1 MLFLWPRLGLEIGAK
16 TRHDTEAVE
25 KTEIALVTYPKLTMT
40 LLVRN
45 EADILA
51 DNICYHHALGV
62 DSFIVM
68 DNLSTDAT
76 PEILRALGQEFD
88 IDFLRQEDDD
98 YNQWQWV
105 TDMARRAARD
115 HGADWVINNDAD
127 EFWQPE
133 AADLKQFCAALP
145 PEVSIVE
152 VQRHNAVVSCDS
164 AAPLAGACHP
174 RSAVMFEVQS
184 LNVKGQPL
192 PGKVLHRASETV
204 TVAQGNHSVSDLSGQ
219 VEAAGARL
227 RILHY
232 PYRTLEH
239 YKAKIRLGGAAYG
252 RNTTLDQ
259 GIGATW
265 RSHYAALETGALDRF
280 WLELAQTPEEIA
292 IGVYSNQVFR
302 DTRVCDFFAKA
313 EAQAE
318 AQAQTPAPLASATAR
333 LLERSEVLVS
343 DFTRSQAQFIK
354 QAGRDLRWHRP
365 MYHNLRFAVSSA
377 EAHLQQLRVLTAE
390 SDPEKLCGQLPA
402 LRDVFSLFPRNGFLR
417 QFLGALLESAFGA
430 SVARLRADCA
440 GKRVILHTSC
450 HPRLA
455 DTAETIASFQSLGEG
470 YRHVILVGEA
480 QLVRSEAEMPL
491 GFEYDGKILRVPA
504 PDNYESLHRKL
515 FYAYM
520 LFDLLAPPEALIKID
535 DNILLQTPAAFAV
548 CIDEVVASGAPCAG
562 RQVGGARHEGQWH
575 GWHIGKCAD
584 PLIEARG
591 YQYPLPRDYAAGGHG
606 YVLSPEGLSA
616 CSYMYLAMKEFFAM
630 RSVGLEDACVGHA
643 LYAQSLDLLD
653 LSTPDNLLAL
663 PGLTT
668 KECHRRELAWQ
679 EIMGEELPP
688 Q

>member
-1 MLFLWPRLGLEIGAK
+1 M
-16 TRHDTEAVE
+16 
-25 KTEIALVTYPKLTMT
+25 TYPKLTMT

-51 DNICYHHALGV
+51 DNIRYHHALGV

-76 PEILRALGQEFD
+76 PEIIQALRQEFD
-88 IDFLRQEDDD
+88 IDYLRQEDDD

-127 EFWQPE
+127 EFWQPQ
-133 AADLKQFCAALP
+133 AGDLKQFCAALP
-145 PEVSIVE
+145 PEVSVVE

-164 AAPLAGACHP
+164 DAPLAGRCHP
-174 RSAVMFEVQS
+174 RASVMFEGQS
-184 LNVKGQPL
+184 LNVKGLPL

-219 VEAAGARL
+219 VEVAGAGL

-232 PYRTLEH
+232 PYRSLAH

-265 RSHYAALETGALDRF
+265 RSHYAALETDALDRF

-292 IGVYSNQVFR
+292 IGVYSNELFR
-302 DTRVCDFFAKA
+302 DTRIRDFFAGAETQSKA
-313 EAQAE
+313 
-318 AQAQTPAPLASATAR
+318 PAPLAAAR
-333 LLERSEVLVS
+333 AQLLERSQVLVS
-343 DFTRSQAQFIK
+343 DFAQGQARLIK
-354 QAGRDLRWHRP
+354 QAGRDLRWNRP

-377 EAHLQQLRVLTAE
+377 EAHLEQLRELTAE
-390 SDPEKLCGQLPA
+390 NDPQKLCSQLPA

-417 QFLGALLESAFGA
+417 RFLGELLESAFGPA
-430 SVARLRADCA
+430 VARLRADCA

-455 DTAETIASFQSLGEG
+455 DTEETIASFQPLDGDFI
-470 YRHVILVGEA
+470 HVILVGDA
-480 QLVRSEAEMPL
+480 QRVRSEEEMPL
-491 GFEYDGKILRVPA
+491 GFDYDGRILQVPA

-520 LFDLLAPPEALIKID
+520 LFDMLAPPELLIKID
-535 DNILLQTPAAFAV
+535 DNILLQKPADFTA
-548 CIDEVVASGAPCAG
+548 CIDRVVAAGAPCAG
-562 RQVGGARHEGQWH
+562 RQVGSTHHASQWH

-584 PLIEARG
+584 PLVEARG
-591 YQYPLPRDYAAGGHG
+591 YQYPLPRAYAAGGHG
-606 YVLSPEGLSA
+606 YMLSPAGLGA

-630 RSVGLEDACVGHA
+630 RAVGLEDACVGHA
-643 LYAQSLDLLD
+643 LYGQSLDLMD
-653 LSTPDNLLAL
+653 LSTLENQLTL

-668 KECHRRELAWQ
+668 KERHRREMAWRD
-679 EIMGEELPP
+679 IMGEDPATP
-688 Q
+688 

>member
-1 MLFLWPRLGLEIGAK
+1 
-16 TRHDTEAVE
+16 
-25 KTEIALVTYPKLTMT
+25 VTYPKLTMT

-51 DNICYHHALGV
+51 DNIRYHHALGV

-76 PEILRALGQEFD
+76 PEIIQALSQEFD
-88 IDFLRQEDDD
+88 IDYLRQEDDD

-127 EFWQPE
+127 EFWQPQ
-133 AADLKQFCAALP
+133 AGDLKQFCAALP
-145 PEVSIVE
+145 PEVSVVE

-164 AAPLAGACHP
+164 DAPLAGRCHP
-174 RSAVMFEVQS
+174 RASVMFEGQS
-184 LNVKGQPL
+184 LNVKGLPL

-219 VEAAGARL
+219 VEVAGAGL

-232 PYRTLEH
+232 PYRSLAH

-265 RSHYAALETGALDRF
+265 RSHYAALETDALDRF

-292 IGVYSNQVFR
+292 IGVYSNQLFR
-302 DTRVCDFFAKA
+302 DTRVCGFF
-313 EAQAE
+313 AQAE
-318 AQAQTPAPLASATAR
+318 AQSQTPTPLASAAAH

-343 DFTRSQAQFIK
+343 DF
-354 QAGRDLRWHRP
+354 LRHQPFVVTGADREQRWKHP
-365 MYHNLRFAVSSA
+365 MYFSLRFAVKSA
-377 EAHLQQLRVLTAE
+377 EAHLQQLQVLTAE
-390 SDPEKLCGQLPA
+390 TDPQKLCGQLPA
-402 LRDVFSLFPRNGFLR
+402 LRDVFSLFPRNGFL
-417 QFLGALLESAFGA
+417 QSAFGPA
-430 SVARLRADCA
+430 VARLRADCA

-455 DTAETIASFQSLGEG
+455 DTAETIASFQPLGDD

-480 QLVRSEAEMPL
+480 QLVRSEGEMSL
-491 GFEYDGKILRVPA
+491 GFDYDGRILRVPT
-504 PDNYESLHRKL
+504 PDNYENLHRKL

-520 LFDLLAPPEALIKID
+520 LFDLLAPPKVLIKVD
-535 DNILLQTPAAFAV
+535 DNILLQTPAAFAA
-548 CIDEVVASGAPCAG
+548 CIDEVVASGVPYAG
-562 RQVGGARHEGQWH
+562 RRVGGARHDGHWH
-575 GWHIGKCAD
+575 GWHIGKCTD
-584 PLIEARG
+584 PVIEARG

-606 YVLSPEGLSA
+606 YVLSPKGLSA

-643 LYAQSLDLLD
+643 LYAQNLDLLD
-653 LSTPDNLLAL
+653 LSSPDNLLAL

-668 KECHRRELAWQ
+668 KECLRREATWQ
-679 EIMGEELPP
+679 EIMGEEAPP

>member
-1 MLFLWPRLGLEIGAK
+1 
-16 TRHDTEAVE
+16 
-25 KTEIALVTYPKLTMT
+25 VTYPKLTMT

-51 DNICYHHALGV
+51 DNIRYHHDMGV

-76 PEILRALGQEFD
+76 PEIIRALSQQFD
-88 IDFLRQEDDD
+88 IDYLRQEDDD

-133 AADLKQFCAALP
+133 AGDLKQFCAALP
-145 PEVSIVE
+145 PAVSVVE

-164 AAPLAGACHP
+164 DAPLAGACHP
-174 RSAVMFEVQS
+174 RSSVMFERQS

-204 TVAQGNHSVSDLSGQ
+204 TVAQGNHSVRDLSGQ
-219 VEAAGARL
+219 SQPAGERL

-232 PYRTLEH
+232 PYRTLAH
-239 YKAKIRLGGAAYG
+239 YKDKIRLGGAAYA

-292 IGVYSNQVFR
+292 IGLYSNQLFR
-302 DTRVCDFFAKA
+302 DSRVSDFLTRIA
-313 EAQAE
+313 AQS
-318 AQAQTPAPLASATAR
+318 QPPAPLAAAR
-333 LLERSEVLVS
+333 AHLLERSQALVS
-343 DFTRSQAQFIK
+343 DFTRSQAQLIK
-354 QAGRDLRWHRP
+354 QAGRDLRWNRP

-377 EAHLQQLRVLTAE
+377 EAHLQQLQALTAE
-390 SDPEKLCGQLPA
+390 SDPQKLCGQLPA
-402 LRDVFSLFPRNGFLR
+402 LRDVFSLFPRNGFLP
-417 QFLGALLESAFGA
+417 QFLGTLLESAFGP

-455 DTAETIASFQSLGEG
+455 DTAETIASFQPLEG
-470 YRHVILVGEA
+470 DFTHVILVGEA
-480 QLVRSEAEMPL
+480 QQVRSEAEMPL
-491 GFEYDGKILRVPA
+491 GFDYDGKILRVPA

-520 LFDLLAPPEALIKID
+520 LFDLLAPPELLIKID
-535 DNILLQTPAAFAV
+535 DNILLQKPADFAA
-548 CIDEVVASGAPCAG
+548 CIDRVAAAGAACAG
-562 RQVGGARHEGQWH
+562 RQVGSTHHASQWH

-591 YQYPLPRDYAAGGHG
+591 YQYPLPRVYAAGGHG
-606 YVLSPEGLSA
+606 YVLSPKGLGA
-616 CSYMYLAMKEFFAM
+616 CAYMYLAMKEFFAM

-653 LSTPDNLLAL
+653 LSTLDNQLTL

-668 KECHRRELAWQ
+668 KERHRREVAWRD
-679 EIMGEELPP
+679 IMGEAVPP

>member
-1 MLFLWPRLGLEIGAK
+1 
-16 TRHDTEAVE
+16 
-25 KTEIALVTYPKLTMT
+25 VTYPKLTMT

-51 DNICYHHALGV
+51 DNIRYHHDMGV

-88 IDFLRQEDDD
+88 IDYLRQEDDD

-133 AADLKQFCAALP
+133 TGDLKRFCAALP
-145 PEVSIVE
+145 PEVSVVE

-174 RSAVMFEVQS
+174 RSAVMFEAQS
-184 LNVKGQPL
+184 LNVKGQAL

-219 VEAAGARL
+219 VDAAGGRL

-232 PYRTLEH
+232 PYRTLAH

-292 IGVYSNQVFR
+292 IGAYSNQLFR
-302 DTRVCDFFAKA
+302 DTRVCDFFTKT
-313 EAQAE
+313 EAL
-318 AQAQTPAPLASATAR
+318 TRVPVPLASAAAH
-333 LLERSEVLVS
+333 LVERSEVLVS
-343 DFTRSQAQFIK
+343 DFLRHQPFVVTGAD
-354 QAGRDLRWHRP
+354 RDQRWKHP
-365 MYHNLRFAVSSA
+365 MYYSLRFAVKSA

-390 SDPEKLCGQLPA
+390 SDPEKLCRQLPA

-417 QFLGALLESAFGA
+417 QFLGALLESAFGPA
-430 SVARLRADCA
+430 VARLRADCA

-455 DTAETIASFQSLGEG
+455 DTAETIASFQPLGDD

-491 GFEYDGKILRVPA
+491 GFDYDGRILRLPV
-504 PDNYESLHRKL
+504 PDNYENLHRKL

-520 LFDLLAPPEALIKID
+520 LLDLLAPPEVLIKID
-535 DNILLQTPAAFAV
+535 DNILLQNPAAFTA

-562 RQVGGARHEGQWH
+562 RRVGGARHDGHWH

-606 YVLSPEGLSA
+606 YVLSPKGLSA

-630 RSVGLEDACVGHA
+630 RSVGLEDAYVGHA

-668 KECHRRELAWQ
+668 KECHRREVAWQ
-679 EIMGEELPP
+679 HIMGEEPP